1 MNKDVKEIINNVSK
15 YLDLKRECIEKQ
27 YENLYDVVDLFVSEV
42 IELKNVVIDL
52 CSFIDAGKRQ
62 TNLTDNQISLEV
74 IKHEEENLVN
84 EIADVLL
91 TTVRLI
97 KEFNLE
103 EALAE
108 MVQYK
113 YERQVGR
120 ELKRFKNV
128 KNELLK

>member
-1 MNKDVKEIINNVSK
+1 MDKNFVDIINNLFK
-15 YLDLKRECIEKQ
+15 YLELKKECVEKQ

-42 IELKNVVIDL
+42 VELKNVAIDL

-91 TTVRLI
+91 TSARLI
-97 KEFNLE
+97 YEFNLQ
-103 EALAE
+103 EALSE
-108 MVQYK
+108 MIEYK

-120 ELKRFKNV
+120 ELKRFKS
-128 KNELLK
+128 NE